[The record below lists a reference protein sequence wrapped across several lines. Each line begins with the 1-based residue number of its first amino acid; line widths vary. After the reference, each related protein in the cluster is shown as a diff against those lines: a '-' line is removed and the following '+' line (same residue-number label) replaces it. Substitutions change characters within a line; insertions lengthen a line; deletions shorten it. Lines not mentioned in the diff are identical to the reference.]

1 MATNTKDKKDKRH
14 NYKLLLLLCM
24 EDQVKQVIIKS
35 GKVIWR
41 EGVEAISKRLAN
53 KIWVDI
59 KDQFDEIP
67 LNQFKTLERMHELHE
82 IFFTF
87 LLKKWNSAETVLL
100 MMELNLPLIDN
111 IITLTFIEE
120 AAKLKKRAQRNAC
133 SKSTTT
139 NTSRSDLGITKHIK
153 EKMKNNLQIVWESV

>member
-1 MATNTKDKKDKRH
+1 MATNTKDKKDKIH

-41 EGVEAISKRLAN
+41 EGVKAISKRLAN

-82 IFFTF
+82 IFFKF
-87 LLKKWNSAETVLL
+87 LLKKWNIAETVLL

-111 IITLTFIEE
+111 IIALTLIEE
-120 AAKLKKRAQRNAC
+120 AAKLKKRVQRNAC